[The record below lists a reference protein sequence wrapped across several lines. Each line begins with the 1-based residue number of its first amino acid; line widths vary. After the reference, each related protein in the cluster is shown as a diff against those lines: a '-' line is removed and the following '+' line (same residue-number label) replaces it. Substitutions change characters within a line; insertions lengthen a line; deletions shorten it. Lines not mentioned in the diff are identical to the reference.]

1 MLNDPV
7 LNRFIIVLLLS
18 LGAFTANSQTI
29 QWQEFNQHAFDLAS
43 QQHKPV
49 LLDLGASWCHWC
61 HVMDDSTYENPAVI
75 SYLSENYICIKAN
88 QDKRPDL
95 YAKYKDYG
103 WPATIIFHEDG
114 RELLKQAGYFSPA
127 DFLPLL
133 QKTYNSYRYI
143 EPQKKAVINTAV
155 PGKWSAATAAFVRKN
170 FFGYLDMADGG
181 YDMQQHFLEYDGIEY
196 ALRHFNAN
204 PQLKKWLPLT
214 IHGSYRINDPAW
226 GGVYQYSTNGDWEH
240 PHFEK
245 ILSIQARYIKIYA
258 QYYAATKDS
267 SALQHAQKIISYLDT
282 FLHSNEQLY
291 YNSQDAD
298 LKAGEHAGGYFALS
312 AADRYQQGIPHI
324 DSTCYAKENAQLA
337 DAFLHMYTATK
348 NKNYLANAGNILKA
362 IQEKFRQS
370 DGGYVHDRAFTGSI
384 ALADQLYLCQALLH
398 YAQFSGDTTALSAAK
413 ETANYMLA
421 HFTGKN
427 KALYSFSNNNK
438 YLPPDEVLSENIDAC
453 RVLEELSQY
462 GNPAYKKAAENIF
475 SYISSPAILKTI
487 IAEPG
492 ILTAKEMLH

>member
-1 MLNDPV
+1 MN
-7 LNRFIIVLLLS
+7 
-18 LGAFTANSQTI
+18 TASSQSI

-75 SYLSENYICIKAN
+75 SYLSQNYICIKAN

-114 RELLKQAGYFSPA
+114 RELLKQAGYFSPS
-127 DFLPLL
+127 DFLPML
-133 QKTYNSYRYI
+133 QKTYNGYRYI
-143 EPQKKAVINTAV
+143 APQKKAVVNTIA
-155 PGKWSAATAAFVRKN
+155 PGKWSATTAAFVRNN
-170 FFGYLDMADGG
+170 FVEYLDMMDGG

-196 ALRHFNAN
+196 ALRHCNTD
-204 PQLKKWLPLT
+204 PVLKKWLPLT
-214 IHGSYRINDPAW
+214 IHGSYGINDPAW
-226 GGVYQYSTNGDWEH
+226 GGVYQYSTNGDWQH

-258 QYYAATKDS
+258 ACYAATKDS
-267 SALQHAQKIISYLDT
+267 SALQHAEKIIGYLNT
-282 FLHSNEQLY
+282 FLHSDEQLY

-298 LKAGEHAGGYFALS
+298 LKAGEHAGNYFALS
-312 AADRYQQGIPHI
+312 SEDRYKQGIPRI

-337 DAFLHMYTATK
+337 DAFLYMYTATK
-348 NKNYLANAGNILKA
+348 ETTYLSNARNILQV
-362 IQEKFRQS
+362 IHQKFKQP
-370 DGGYVHDRAFTGSI
+370 DGGYVHDRAFNSSI
-384 ALADQLYLCQALLH
+384 ALADQLYLCQAWLH
-398 YAQFSGDTTALSAAK
+398 YYQLSNDTTGLHAA
-413 ETANYMLA
+413 TATADYMLA

-438 YLPPDEVLSENIDAC
+438 YLPPDNVLTENIDAC
-453 RVLEELSQY
+453 KVLQALSQY
-462 GNPAYKKAAENIF
+462 GYPAYKTAAENIF
-475 SYISSPAILKTI
+475 NYISSPAVLKTI

>member
-1 MLNDPV
+1 MF
-7 LNRFIIVLLLS
+7 NRHIFLFIFICCTK
-18 LGAFTANSQTI
+18 TASSQTI
-29 QWQEFNQHAFDLAS
+29 QWQEFNRHAFDLAS

-75 SYLSENYICIKAN
+75 SYLSQNYICIKAN

-114 RELLKQAGYFSPA
+114 RELVKQAGYFSPA

-133 QKTYNSYRYI
+133 QKTYNGYRYLP
-143 EPQKKAVINTAV
+143 PQKKVVVNTTV
-155 PGKWSAATAAFVRKN
+155 PGKWSAATATFVRNN
-170 FFGYLDMADGG
+170 FFEYLDMVDGG

-196 ALRHFNAN
+196 ALRYSNTN
-204 PQLKKWLPLT
+204 KQLRSWLPLT
-214 IHGSYRINDPAW
+214 IHGSYKINDPAW
-226 GGVYQYSTNGDWEH
+226 GGVYQYSTDGDWDH

-258 QYYAATKDS
+258 QYYAAFKDS
-267 SALQHAQKIISYLDT
+267 SALLYADKIISYLNT
-282 FLHSNEQLY
+282 FLYSREQLY

-298 LKAGEHAGGYFALS
+298 LKAGEHAGGYFALP
-312 AADRYQQGIPHI
+312 AAARYKQGIPRI

-337 DAFLHMYTATK
+337 DALLYMYEATK
-348 NKNYLANAGNILKA
+348 EKSYLHHAEEILQAVQQNFK
-362 IQEKFRQS
+362 QP
-370 DGGYVHDRAFTGSI
+370 DGGFVHDRAFTGSI
-384 ALADQLYLCQALLH
+384 ALADQLYMAQALLH
-398 YAQFSGDTTALSAAK
+398 HYQLAHDTASLAAARQSAD
-413 ETANYMLA
+413 YMLL

-438 YLPPDEVLSENIDAC
+438 YLPPDNVLSENIDAC
-453 RVLEELSQY
+453 RVLQQLSQY
-462 GNPAYKKAAENIF
+462 EHPAYKTAAENIF
-475 SYISSPAILKTI
+475 GYISSPAVLKTI

>member
-1 MLNDPV
+1 MFNRYIIAIFLCCCLNKA
-7 LNRFIIVLLLS
+7 S
-18 LGAFTANSQTI
+18 GQTI
-29 QWQEFNQHAFDLAS
+29 QWQEFNQQAFDLAS

-75 SYLSENYICIKAN
+75 SYLSQNYICIKAN

-127 DFLPLL
+127 AFLPLL
-133 QKTYNSYRYI
+133 QKTYNGYRYI
-143 EPQKKAVINTAV
+143 EPQKKAVTNTVV
-155 PGKWSAATAAFVRKN
+155 PGKWSAATATFVKKN
-170 FFGYLDMADGG
+170 FFEYLDMADGG

-196 ALRHFNAN
+196 ALRHAN
-204 PQLKKWLPLT
+204 TDATLKKWLPLT

-258 QYYAATKDS
+258 QYYAVTKDS
-267 SALQHAQKIISYLDT
+267 SALQHAAKIINYLNT
-282 FLHSNEQLY
+282 FLHSNEALY

-298 LKAGEHAGGYFALS
+298 LKAGEHAGGFFALS
-312 AADRYQQGIPHI
+312 AEERYKQGIPRI

-337 DAFLHMYTATK
+337 DALLYMYTATK
-348 NKNYLANAGNILKA
+348 EKAYLNNAGNILRA
-362 IQEKFRQS
+362 IQQKFKQP

-384 ALADQLYLCQALLH
+384 ALADQLYICQAFLH
-398 YAQFSGDTTALSAAK
+398 YYQLSNDTASLGAATA
-413 ETANYMLA
+413 TADYLLA
-421 HFTGKN
+421 HFTGQN

-438 YLPPDEVLSENIDAC
+438 YLPPDNVLSENIDAC
-453 RVLEELSQY
+453 RVLQALSQY
-462 GNPAYKKAAENIF
+462 GHPAYKTAAENIF
-475 SYISSPAILKTI
+475 SYISSPAVLKTI

-492 ILTAKEMLH
+492 ILTAREMLH

>member
-1 MLNDPV
+1 MLH
-7 LNRFIIVLLLS
+7 RYIISICFLFAQS
-18 LGAFTANSQTI
+18 ATGQSI
-29 QWQEFNQHAFDLAS
+29 PWQEFNQHAFDLAS
-43 QQHKPV
+43 AQHKPV

-61 HVMDDSTYENPAVI
+61 HVMDDSTYDNPAVI
-75 SYLSENYICIKAN
+75 NYLAQHYICIKAN

-143 EPQKKAVINTAV
+143 EPQKKSVTNVVV
-155 PGKWSAATAAFVRKN
+155 PGKWSAATAAFVKKN
-170 FFGYLDMADGG
+170 FFTYLDMTNGG
-181 YDMQQHFLEYDGIEY
+181 YDMQQHFLEYDGIAY
-196 ALRHFNAN
+196 AIRHATTD
-204 PQLKKWLPLT
+204 PLLKKWLPLT

-267 SALQHAQKIISYLDT
+267 SALQQANHIVHYLNT

-291 YNSQDAD
+291 FNSQDAD

-312 AADRYQQGIPHI
+312 AEERAAKGIPKI

-337 DAFLHMYTATK
+337 DALLYLYSATNDEK
-348 NKNYLANAGNILKA
+348 HLKNAGNILQVLQQKY
-362 IQEKFRQS
+362 KLR
-370 DGGYVHDRAFTGSI
+370 DGGYVHDRAFTGSV
-384 ALADQLYLCQALLH
+384 ALADQLYLCEALLH
-398 YAQFSGDTTALSAAK
+398 YYQLTNDTAILEAAKTTAD
-413 ETANYMLA
+413 YMLA
-421 HFTGKN
+421 HFTGQN

-438 YLPPDEVLSENIDAC
+438 YLPPDNVLSENLDAC
-453 RVLEELSQY
+453 RVLTTLATY
-462 GNPAYKKAAENIF
+462 HMPAYKTAAENIF
-475 SYISSPAILKTI
+475 SYISSPAVLKTI

-492 ILTAKEMLH
+492 ILTAKEMLQQ

>member
-1 MLNDPV
+1 V
-7 LNRFIIVLLLS
+7 FNRYIITFFLCCCIHQ
-18 LGAFTANSQTI
+18 ANSQTI
-29 QWQEFNQHAFDLAS
+29 QWQEFNQQAFDLAS

-75 SYLSENYICIKAN
+75 SYLSQNYICIKAN

-133 QKTYNSYRYI
+133 QKTYNGYRYI
-143 EPQKKAVINTAV
+143 EPQKKAVVNTVV
-155 PGKWSAATAAFVRKN
+155 PGKWSAVTAAFVKKN
-170 FFGYLDMADGG
+170 FFEYLDMVDGG

-196 ALRHFNAN
+196 ALRHAN
-204 PQLKKWLPLT
+204 TDPVLKKWLPLT

-245 ILSIQARYIKIYA
+245 ILSIQARYVKIYA
-258 QYYAATKDS
+258 QYYTATKDS
-267 SALQHAQKIISYLDT
+267 SALQHAEKIISYLNT
-282 FLHSNEQLY
+282 FLHSGEQLY

-312 AADRYQQGIPHI
+312 AEERYKQGIPRI

-337 DAFLHMYTATK
+337 DAFLYLYTATK
-348 NKNYLANAGNILKA
+348 EKAYLNNAGNILQA
-362 IQEKFRQS
+362 IQQKFKQP
-370 DGGYVHDRAFTGSI
+370 DGAYVHDRAFTGSI
-384 ALADQLYLCQALLH
+384 ALADQLYLCQAMLH
-398 YAQFSGDTTALSAAK
+398 YYQLSNDTAALSGATAA
-413 ETANYMLA
+413 ADYMLS
-421 HFTGKN
+421 HFTGAN

-438 YLPPDEVLSENIDAC
+438 YLPPDDVLPENIDAC
-453 RVLEELSQY
+453 RVLQALSQY
-462 GNPAYKKAAENIF
+462 GHPAYKTAAENIF
-475 SYISSPAILKTI
+475 SYISSPAVLKTI

>member
-1 MLNDPV
+1 V
-7 LNRFIIVLLLS
+7 FSRYIIIVLLCCS
-18 LGAFTANSQTI
+18 AKTAASQTI
-29 QWQEFNQHAFDLAS
+29 QWLEFNPQAFGLAS

-61 HVMDDSTYENPAVI
+61 HVMDDSTYENPVVI
-75 SYLSENYICIKAN
+75 SYLSQNYICIKAN

-114 RELLKQAGYFSPA
+114 RELVKQAGYFSPV

-133 QKTYNSYRYI
+133 QKTYNGYRYI
-143 EPQKKAVINTAV
+143 EPAKKVVVNSVV

-170 FFGYLDMADGG
+170 FFEYLDMVDGG
-181 YDMQQHFLEYDGIEY
+181 YNMQQHFLEYDGIEY
-196 ALRHFNAN
+196 ALRHFKTD
-204 PQLKKWLPLT
+204 PLLKKWLPLT

-226 GGVYQYSTNGDWEH
+226 GGVYQYSTNNDWDH

-245 ILSIQARYIKIYA
+245 ILSIQARYLKIYA
-258 QYYAATKDS
+258 QYYTATKDS
-267 SALQHAQKIISYLDT
+267 SALQHAEGIIRYLNT
-282 FLHSNEQLY
+282 FLRSGEQLY

-298 LKAGEHAGGYFALS
+298 LKAGEHAGEYFALP
-312 AADRYQQGIPHI
+312 AVARYKQGIPRI

-337 DAFLHMYTATK
+337 DALFYMYTATNEK
-348 NKNYLANAGNILKA
+348 KYLHNGHHILQA
-362 IQEKFRQS
+362 TQQHFRQP

-398 YAQFSGDTTALSAAK
+398 YYQLSSDTAALMAARASAD
-413 ETANYMLA
+413 YMLV

-427 KALYSFSNNNK
+427 KALFSFSNNNK

-453 RVLEELSQY
+453 RVLQQLSQY
-462 GNPAYKKAAENIF
+462 GYPVYKTAAENIF
-475 SYISSPAILKTI
+475 SYISSPAVLKTI

-492 ILTAKEMLH
+492 ILTAKEMLR